1 MWGSEGIA
9 PPLLA
14 SALKGCEWSAS
25 GPGCF
30 TPWERA
36 AGTHWFGGWV
46 GPSAG
51 LDAVEYR
58 TLSCPYREL
67 NPLKPAAILTEL
79 SQL

>member
-14 SALKGCEWSAS
+14 WALEGGEWSAS
-25 GPGCF
+25 GPGHF
-30 TPWERA
+30 NPGERA
-36 AGTHWFGGWV
+36 ASTHWLGGWV

-67 NPLKPAAILTEL
+67 NPLQPAAILTKL
-79 SQL
+79 SRL